1 MSDERPEE
9 ALALPTERAKET
21 LGAMLEPV
29 SQLDILTLSKVM
41 IQSGFFPDVKTMAQA
56 VVKIVAGKELGF
68 GPVASLRHI
77 YVHRGHIGLMAQLI
91 ASAIRNSGRYDYKI
105 LACDD
110 EKCEIEFF
118 RLVREQ
124 AWDSLGTAAFTIQE
138 ATRAGLVKEDSAW
151 KTYPSDVLF
160 ARAMTRGQ
168 RRFCPDVF
176 RQTVY
181 SKDEIEELMRR
192 DPNGGENPALPP
204 ALDLM
209 PKKIGETPPA
219 APPAEPVDP
228 GVAGDPG
235 GSPDSEIS
243 EQERWEAFLGVAEPD
258 RKVVPVEPEPI
269 RPVPVPPVPA
279 PTAVGSVGPPPASAA
294 APPLA
299 PGLIRFT
306 LNNREMVT
314 AGVTKD
320 QFLKIVK
327 LSAQA
332 DQLCGK
338 GTAKEI
344 LGRECGCEHRTE
356 LREADAVVYL
366 VALTKRVNQALAERG
381 RA

>member
-9 ALALPTERAKET
+9 GLALPTERAKET
-21 LGAMLEPV
+21 LGTMVEPV

-41 IQSGFFPDVKTMAQA
+41 VQSGFFPDTKTMAQA

-181 SKDEIEELMRR
+181 SKDEIEELMQR
-192 DPNGGENPALPP
+192 DPTGAEEPALPP
-204 ALDLM
+204 SLDLM

-219 APPAEPVDP
+219 PPVEPVGSGAAGGVEDAPPGGFPDP
-228 GVAGDPG
+228 EVR
-235 GSPDSEIS
+235 
-243 EQERWEAFLGVAEPD
+243 EQERWEAFLGLVGVGIDQKATL
-258 RKVVPVEPEPI
+258 PVEPEPI
-269 RPVPVPPVPA
+269 QPAPPVVA
-279 PTAVGSVGPPPASAA
+279 PQGK
-294 APPLA
+294 
-299 PGLIRFT
+299 IRFT
-306 LNNREMVT
+306 IGKTPYET
-314 AGVTKD
+314 AGITRDQMLSSFDLETQVEKKQKGLTRTILKSFKVAHRWELTEEQGE
-320 QFLKIVK
+320 QFLIRLSETLGVDPPWVK
-327 LSAQA
+327 GAA
-332 DQLCGK
+332 NGK
-338 GTAKEI
+338 
-344 LGRECGCEHRTE
+344 R
-356 LREADAVVYL
+356 
-366 VALTKRVNQALAERG
+366 
-381 RA
+381 

>member
-1 MSDERPEE
+1 MNDERPGTVPEE
-9 ALALPTERAKET
+9 SLALPTERAKET
-21 LGAMLEPV
+21 LATVLEPV

-91 ASAIRNSGRYDYKI
+91 ASAIRQSGRYDYKI

-110 EKCEIEFF
+110 TKCEIEFF
-118 RLVREQ
+118 RLLRDQ
-124 AWDSLGTAAFTIQE
+124 TLDSLGTAAFTIQE

-192 DPNGGENPALPP
+192 DPNGGENPVLPP

-209 PKKIGETPPA
+209 PKKIGEVPPA

-235 GSPDSEIS
+235 GSPDSEAS
-243 EQERWEAFLGVAEPD
+243 EQERWAAFLGLAEPD

-269 RPVPVPPVPA
+269 QPA
-279 PTAVGSVGPPPASAA
+279 PA
-294 APPLA
+294 APA
-299 PGLIRFT
+299 PAPRDKVRFTIGKTPYETAGITRDQMLSSFDLETQVEKKQKGLTRTILKSFKVAHRWELTEEQGEQFLIR
-306 LNNREMVT
+306 LSE
-314 AGVTKD
+314 ALGID
-320 QFLKIVK
+320 PPWVK
-327 LSAQA
+327 
-332 DQLCGK
+332 GK
-338 GTAKEI
+338 ANG
-344 LGRECGCEHRTE
+344 
-356 LREADAVVYL
+356 
-366 VALTKRVNQALAERG
+366 KR
-381 RA
+381 